1 MAKKPRI
8 DAEQVESTEVEEVI
22 KGMEVMPEESV
33 AVAEQIAQ
41 PLVIVEGDVLSFSL
55 SVPNPATHES
65 VLSAHDQYGN
75 SIILA
80 LVSVPPTAT
89 ETTINRA
96 TVTAIRGTLERI
108 LRSIR
113 V

>member
-8 DAEQVESTEVEEVI
+8 DAEQVESPAVEEVI
-22 KGMEVMPEESV
+22 KGMEVVPAETV

-41 PLVIVEGDVLSFSL
+41 PLVIVEGDVLSFEL
-55 SVPNPATHES
+55 SVPNPETHES
-65 VLSAHDQYGN
+65 VLSATDQYGN

-80 LVSVPPTAT
+80 MVGVPQTAT
-89 ETTINRA
+89 ETTIHRA
-96 TVTAIRGTLERI
+96 TITAIRGTLERI